1 MIRVSHVEPLRDRRL
16 RLTLTNA
23 QVVERHIS
31 GLMWGPVFERIAADG
46 TAFAVVVDGG
56 TAAWLAD
63 GADIAPETPIWN
75 GPEPP
80 AGSGA
85 TPPDSAVVISPH
97 RPRHEASRS
106 TPLGGTPWNSTA
118 A

>member
-16 RLTLTNA
+16 RLTLTNG
-23 QVVERHIS
+23 QVVERDVS
-31 GLMWGPVFERIAADG
+31 GLMWGPVFERIAADD
-46 TAFAVVVDGG
+46 TAFAEVVVDGG

-63 GADIAPETPIWN
+63 GADIAPETLIWN

-85 TPPDSAVVISPH
+85 IPPDFAVVVSPD
-97 RPRHEASRS
+97 RPRR
-106 TPLGGTPWNSTA
+106 GRTA
-118 A
+118 PDRGRHPRQRR